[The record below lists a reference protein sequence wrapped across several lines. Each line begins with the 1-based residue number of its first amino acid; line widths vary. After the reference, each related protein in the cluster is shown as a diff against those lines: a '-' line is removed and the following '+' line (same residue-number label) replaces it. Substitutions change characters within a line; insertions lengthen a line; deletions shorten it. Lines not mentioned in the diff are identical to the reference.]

1 MVRGLSVPLCTANKA
16 SGKLSVFVV
25 ILLNTERFI
34 EEAIESVFTQIHGS
48 WELLLGDE
56 GSTDSGTRRP
66 WSTLNGAPG
75 GHVAWSTGGTRIT
88 V

>member
-1 MVRGLSVPLCTANKA
+1 MVRGLRVPLCTANKA
-16 SGKLSVFVV
+16 SGKLSVSVV
-25 ILLNTERFI
+25 ILLNAERFI
-34 EEAIESVFTQIHGS
+34 EEAIESVFTQTHGS

-75 GHVAWSTGGTRIT
+75 GYVAWSTGGTRIT